1 MSEAVRIEYVERA
14 LCGRKLNLRLR
25 EQKGEIV
32 ELIIERESRLVA
44 NNREGQL
51 LSTAAP
57 ERITHVL
64 CSGESTPRR
73 LKTERSNAYQVKV
86 TLLH

>member
-44 NNREGQL
+44 NNREG
-51 LSTAAP
+51 
-57 ERITHVL
+57 
-64 CSGESTPRR
+64 
-73 LKTERSNAYQVKV
+73 
-86 TLLH
+86 